1 MTKEDLDE
9 WKQLKTTQEVFAN
22 IRAHKLILMEMLS
35 DPSATSRPDFA
46 TKQAQLIGNIEG
58 INAIF
63 NIEVANEST
72 RSQDTD

>member
-1 MTKEDLDE
+1 MTKDELDE

-22 IRAHKLILMEMLS
+22 IKAHKLILMEMTS

-46 TKQAQLIGNIEG
+46 IKQAQLIGNIEG

-63 NIEVANEST
+63 NIEVNDEST
-72 RSQDTD
+72 GSQSTG